1 MAARNIDVRHSF
13 DIRIVV
19 TSKPAAD
26 DRDALEV
33 SAQNPSRRVTMSLL
47 VPNAFITHGRAAI
60 CEKRKQKF
68 FFFLNIPRF
77 SKSFPLRRND
87 TTLSSARAAATAAS
101 SSLFFFLSFPLRSR
115 KFVFVSKSGRLALKK
130 KCLRFRYRRNRIAR
144 AYCNSILSSLT
155 PRSDFAFASFYLCL
169 DSDRD

>member
-1 MAARNIDVRHSF
+1 MWPLETSMFV
-13 DIRIVV
+13 IRSIFVSSI

-47 VPNAFITHGRAAI
+47 VPNAFITRGRAAM
-60 CEKRKQKF
+60 CEKRKQNF
-68 FFFLNIPRF
+68 FFFKTFLGLV
-77 SKSFPLRRND
+77 SLFPCEE
-87 TTLSSARAAATAAS
+87 TIQHCASARAAATAAS

-130 KCLRFRYRRNRIAR
+130 KRLRFRYRRNRIAR

-155 PRSDFAFASFYLCL
+155 PRSDFAFASF
-169 DSDRD
+169 